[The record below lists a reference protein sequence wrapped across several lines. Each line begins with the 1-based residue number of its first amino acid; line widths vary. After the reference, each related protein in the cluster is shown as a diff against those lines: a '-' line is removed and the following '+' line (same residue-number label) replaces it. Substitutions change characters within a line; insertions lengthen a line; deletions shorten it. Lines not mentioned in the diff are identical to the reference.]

1 MFCILFDKMSCI
13 IPGYN
18 FKYTINIKFKVGFNN
33 FDVNKFY
40 YNLIYRLSLL
50 NAGRLQPEIIIKA
63 VKINYKTNSVIFIV
77 IFKNVQDINDI
88 KYFKSNK
95 GKIGIKKTVIRM
107 LNEEKKYKNTVIV
120 N

>member
-1 MFCILFDKMSCI
+1 MSCI

-18 FKYTINIKFKVGFNN
+18 FKYTINIKFKNGFDN
-33 FDVNKFY
+33 FDANKFY

-50 NAGRLQPEIIIKA
+50 NAGRLQPEIVIKT
-63 VKINYKTNSVIFIV
+63 VKINYKTKSVIIVV

-107 LNEEKKYKNTVIV
+107 LNEEKKYKYVAIV

>member
-1 MFCILFDKMSCI
+1 MSCI

-50 NAGRLQPEIIIKA
+50 NAGRLQPEIIIKV

-77 IFKNVQDINDI
+77 IFKNVQDINDV

-95 GKIGIKKTVIRM
+95 GKIGIKKTIIRM

>member
-1 MFCILFDKMSCI
+1 MGARI
-13 IPGYN
+13 I
-18 FKYTINIKFKVGFNN
+18 
-33 FDVNKFY
+33 
-40 YNLIYRLSLL
+40 
-50 NAGRLQPEIIIKA
+50 
-63 VKINYKTNSVIFIV
+63 IFIV

>member
-1 MFCILFDKMSCI
+1 MSCI

-50 NAGRLQPEIIIKA
+50 NARRLQPE
-63 VKINYKTNSVIFIV
+63 
-77 IFKNVQDINDI
+77 
-88 KYFKSNK
+88 
-95 GKIGIKKTVIRM
+95 
-107 LNEEKKYKNTVIV
+107 
-120 N
+120 

>member
-1 MFCILFDKMSCI
+1 MLTNFIIILFI
-13 IPGYN
+13 
-18 FKYTINIKFKVGFNN
+18 V
-33 FDVNKFY
+33 
-40 YNLIYRLSLL
+40 SLL

-63 VKINYKTNSVIFIV
+63 VKINYKTNSVIFTV

-107 LNEEKKYKNTVIV
+107 LNEDKKYKNTVIV